1 LASRDH
7 FTTVPAAGDGAVLPT
22 EPLPAVAG
30 AGNEPLFVASWGT
43 GDCDQLGHGDEE
55 YTRVKP
61 RLLRA
66 LGKVR
71 MRAIAVG
78 GLHTLALSD
87 AGAVWSWGCNDDAAL
102 GRKGAENLPGR
113 VRGLLNDVPVKA
125 IAAGDSHSLALT
137 ADGRV
142 YAWGT
147 YKGADGYLGFD
158 ATTQKA
164 ASPHFMSAVWEGH
177 GPAVTLSSGADH
189 SAVRLESGGAV
200 VWGYG
205 GQGQL
210 GHTVT
215 EVRLRG
221 NRTNKLHL
229 SPHVLALTKG
239 ELAKLRKEWDG
250 GVGAGG
256 GGGGGG
262 GSSASG
268 TPSRTTPSRATPGRR
283 GRAGAGAGAI
293 TVQGVWACGF
303 STFVTFGLA
312 GSPLGV
318 PSRTYACGL
327 NSYGQLGIG
336 DTENQAHL
344 VEVEALRD
352 VPCGV
357 RDMVGGSQHTLVL
370 TGGGAVLAMGRADS
384 GQLGLSSTPHG
395 RLPIAA
401 SSFVPRHIAASAF
414 GGSPVAAI
422 TASACTSGAVTV
434 DGRAY
439 AWGFGESSQ
448 LGSHVGEDENMPHAI
463 TGKAA
468 GDMADARV
476 LAIGMG
482 GQHAVA
488 LAVAGPK
495 AAAIL
500 SSAEVAGAPLVED
513 PEAVETDEAEE
524 GAAGEAEGGDDD
536 GMGGAGSEAGG
547 EAESDDDTGEGEDA
561 EAEPVAAVTP
571 PVIGRKRRAPDAAP
585 AEEPHSGGG
594 GGGDSAA
601 VEAAA
606 HSPAG
611 KRARVEDAAPVPP
624 ADDGGVLAGS
634 GSDGP
639 TAAASLPAAAAGQ
652 PDSSAGGGGEGGSAA
667 APVSPP
673 VPVLRPVPQ
682 PARPHAFW

>member
-1 LASRDH
+1 
-7 FTTVPAAGDGAVLPT
+7 VLPA
-22 EPLPAVAG
+22 PAG
-30 AGNEPLFVASWGT
+30 AGNEIVFVASWGT

-78 GLHTLALSD
+78 GLHTLALSE

-102 GRKGAENLPGR
+102 GRVGAENLPGR
-113 VRGLLNDVPVKA
+113 VRGALNDVPVKA

-137 ADGRV
+137 MDGRV

-158 ATTQKA
+158 AHTQKA
-164 ASPHFMSAVWEGH
+164 TSPHFMSAVWDAH

-189 SAVRLESGGAV
+189 SAVKLDNGGAV

-221 NRTNKLHL
+221 NRTAKLHL
-229 SPHVLALTKG
+229 SPHVLSLTKP
-239 ELAKLRKEWDG
+239 ELARLRKEWE
-250 GVGAGG
+250 AHFGG

-262 GSSASG
+262 GGGDAASTPAKG
-268 TPSRTTPSRATPGRR
+268 TPSRSTPGRR
-283 GRAGAGAGAI
+283 GRGGGAGGAI
-293 TVQGVWACGF
+293 SVQGVWACGF
-303 STFVTFGLA
+303 STFVTFGVA
-312 GSPLGV
+312 GAPLGI

-336 DTENQAHL
+336 DTENQAQL
-344 VEVEALRD
+344 VEVESLRD
-352 VPCGV
+352 VPGGV
-357 RDMVGGSQHTLVL
+357 REMVGGSQHTLVL

-401 SSFVPRHIAASAF
+401 SSFVPRHIPAASF
-414 GGSPVAAI
+414 GGSLVSSI

-448 LGSHVGEDENMPHAI
+448 LGSADGEDENMPHAI
-463 TGKAA
+463 VSKAA
-468 GDMADARV
+468 GDMAEARV

-488 LAVAGPK
+488 LAVAGAK

-500 SSAEVAGAPLVED
+500 ASAEVSGSAVVED
-513 PEAVETDEAEE
+513 PIAPEADGEDADDDGGEDEGMGGGHDGDSGEE
-524 GAAGEAEGGDDD
+524 DSGGDDD
-536 GMGGAGSEAGG
+536 A
-547 EAESDDDTGEGEDA
+547 A
-561 EAEPVAAVTP
+561 EAVSP
-571 PVIGRKRRAPDAAP
+571 PVIGRKRRAPDAVDVAGSDIVED
-585 AEEPHSGGG
+585 AG
-594 GGGDSAA
+594 GGGDGDSGTTGAA
-601 VEAAA
+601 DAVV
-606 HSPAG
+606 SPAT
-611 KRARVEDAAPVPP
+611 KRARLDDA
-624 ADDGGVLAGS
+624 LQ
-634 GSDGP
+634 
-639 TAAASLPAAAAGQ
+639 PAAAAVGGEV
-652 PDSSAGGGGEGGSAA
+652 PSSSAGVAAGGAVAEPSTSGGGA

-673 VPVLRPVPQ
+673 VPVLRPIPQ
-682 PARPHAFW
+682 PAVPRASW